1 MSVLQCL
8 AADAP
13 EAVSKEKLLQTV
25 WPDTFVSEGVLV
37 RSIGQ
42 LRRVFDDDAKQPQVI
57 ETIAKRGYRLVAPV
71 IPVNGTVHL
80 TAGDGTLAT
89 ADRHTGSTAAKRTIR
104 PGILIGLGMAVVLA
118 AILGFTLNK
127 FWQRLRGATGGPEIR
142 SLAVLPLQNLSGDP
156 VQEYFSDGM
165 TEELITE
172 LSRIRGLR
180 VISRTSVML
189 YKNSKKPLPEIARE
203 LNVDGIV
210 EGSVLRSGDRV
221 RVTTQLIYAPND
233 TNLWAEAYDRD
244 VRDVLVLEASV
255 ASDVAQQVHSQI
267 TPHQKSINGPR
278 PVNPAAFDAFMKGEY
293 HLQKFGAGSGPDERY
308 KAADYFRQ
316 ATQFDPNFA
325 QAWLGLANSYVI
337 NVGPSPS
344 EVSPFKDAL
353 EKALAADPN
362 LSDAHRLLGR
372 FKLYHD
378 WDFAF
383 AKQ

>member
-1 MSVLQCL
+1 MKPNRNCVCRNGTTVQLEPKAMSVLQCL

-180 VISRTSVML
+180 VISRT
-189 YKNSKKPLPEIARE
+189 
-203 LNVDGIV
+203 
-210 EGSVLRSGDRV
+210 
-221 RVTTQLIYAPND
+221 
-233 TNLWAEAYDRD
+233 
-244 VRDVLVLEASV
+244 
-255 ASDVAQQVHSQI
+255 
-267 TPHQKSINGPR
+267 
-278 PVNPAAFDAFMKGEY
+278 
-293 HLQKFGAGSGPDERY
+293 
-308 KAADYFRQ
+308 
-316 ATQFDPNFA
+316 
-325 QAWLGLANSYVI
+325 
-337 NVGPSPS
+337 
-344 EVSPFKDAL
+344 
-353 EKALAADPN
+353 
-362 LSDAHRLLGR
+362 
-372 FKLYHD
+372 
-378 WDFAF
+378 
-383 AKQ
+383 